1 MKVHYMKV
9 AGNGTDI
16 QKLFNFYFNTRGTSN
31 EIDQVQNSAHFSNV
45 IYFMPQAFELQ
56 NPLSYHAGR
65 NEDMFCETKKLPN
78 SIYNRQQ
85 FNPIMYSKQLPIP
98 KIEC

>member
-45 IYFMPQAFELQ
+45 INFMPQAFELQ

-78 SIYNRQQ
+78 SILTGSN
-85 FNPIMYSKQLPIP
+85 LTL
-98 KIEC
+98 

>member
-1 MKVHYMKV
+1 MEQIFRNYSTFILIQGVQAMKLIKCR
-9 AGNGTDI
+9 
-16 QKLFNFYFNTRGTSN
+16 L
-31 EIDQVQNSAHFSNV
+31 QNSAHFSNV